1 MLEIIFMLIIISFS
15 AIILILVIR
24 DKSSYIEAVSIQ
36 VFRLLKIEIIT
47 AEKRKP
53 PALDR
58 RASNKHTQ

>member
-1 MLEIIFMLIIISFS
+1 MLYNLYILYN
-15 AIILILVIR
+15 IILIIR

-36 VFRLLKIEIIT
+36 VFRLLKIEIFT

-53 PALDR
+53 PASDR